1 MTQKIRFYK
10 YADQSDIILN
20 LNIDDNESLPVI
32 NSTSN
37 GFSFEEKPSTSF
49 TIDFKLKVNSDIFKL
64 VVPETAIETEDD
76 FQYFVSC
83 ISPLSRKRQTI
94 ELSKTKSKDTS
105 LNEFKIFEGN
115 ILIDP
120 KEWFG
125 SVSFHA
131 NVVRKK
137 TRKREERGFL
147 TDKYSIIGNSHE
159 HVVYIEPLEKFD
171 GSEIEMDDGPI
182 PQADALYQLIQSNP
196 PKIMI
201 NEDAPEFTL
210 KMLRYKGT
218 RNDRR
223 SLIRDTLFAP
233 ILVDVWEQLARAG
246 IYKMLP
252 EADTGDYVAET
263 SELPHPYRT
272 IVEHVAKK
280 IYSDSDDPSKALVE
294 ELQEDPKTVINEKLH
309 QAVQA
314 IGDLSKSYEKCA
326 KPYWRD

>member
-20 LNIDDNESLPVI
+20 LDINNNESLPDI
-32 NSTSN
+32 NLTSN
-37 GFSFEEKPSTSF
+37 GFSFEEKPPAPF
-49 TIDFKLKVNSDIFKL
+49 NIDFKLAVNSDIFKL
-64 VVPETAIETEDD
+64 VVPENAIEDEDD

-94 ELSKTKSKDTS
+94 ELSKSKDIS
-105 LNEFKIFEGN
+105 LTEFKNFEGN

-120 KEWFG
+120 EEWFG

-137 TRKREERGFL
+137 TRKNEVSGFL

-218 RNDRR
+218 KNDRR
-223 SLIRDTLFAP
+223 VLIRDTLFAP

-252 EADTGDYVAET
+252 EADNGNYIADT

-294 ELQEDPKTVINEKLH
+294 ELEEDPKTVINEKLH

-314 IGDLSKSYEKCA
+314 IGDLSKYYEKCA